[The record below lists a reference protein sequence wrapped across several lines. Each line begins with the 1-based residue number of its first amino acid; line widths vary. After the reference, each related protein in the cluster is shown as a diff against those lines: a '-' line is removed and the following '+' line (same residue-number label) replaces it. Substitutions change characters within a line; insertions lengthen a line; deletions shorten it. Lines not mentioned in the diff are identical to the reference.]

1 MEERIAI
8 TRTIG
13 RRVGRPRDV
22 MSRHLGP
29 ALLTLFLRYHDTA
42 GRHSVLTSIDGKLA
56 QIEAG
61 PFFERVKVVIE
72 PLNQFLVSELH
83 RNPLSAA
90 RLARYAL
97 DQRRRNL
104 RAAKRR

>member
-1 MEERIAI
+1 
-8 TRTIG
+8 
-13 RRVGRPRDV
+13 
-22 MSRHLGP
+22 MSRYLGP

-61 PFFERVKVVIE
+61 PFFEFVKVVIE

-83 RNPLSAA
+83 PNPLTAPRS
-90 RLARYAL
+90 ARYAL

-104 RAAKRR
+104 RTAEHR